1 MTAASPHRTL
11 IVDFYKRGLSTGD
24 ISKRLGVHRNTVFA
38 TIRRFNQLGHLK
50 DRTGRG
56 RPRTVRTPAKIKAV
70 REKVKRNAHRSM
82 KKMSDDMD
90 ISYTSMRRIV
100 RKELKMTSYRAT
112 KAAILSQANKEKRL
126 IKAKRLLA
134 GTHKK
139 DHLITIF
146 SDEKLFSVE
155 AEFNSQNYRVLAT
168 NIQQAADRGKT
179 IHRASHPASIMVF
192 GAVCYDGK
200 CPLVFVEKG
209 VQINQKYYVEE
220 ILEKHVLP
228 WAQKHFGQKK
238 YIFQQDGAPAHTAK
252 MAQKWCKDHFPAFI
266 PKDEWPASSP
276 DLNPLDYSV
285 WGVLQNK
292 VCARPHANIEALKK
306 SLTEEWDKLSVQYL
320 RATIDAFPRQLRAV
334 VAAKGGRIE

>member
-56 RPRTVRTPAKIKAV
+56 RPRTVRTPAKVKAV
-70 REKVKRNAHRSM
+70 REKVRRNARRSM

-134 GTHKK
+134 GTRKK
-139 DHLITIF
+139 DRLITIF
-146 SDEKLFSVE
+146 SDEKLFRVE
-155 AEFNSQNYRVLAT
+155 AEFNSQNHRVLAT
-168 NIQQAADRGKT
+168 NIQQAAERGKT

-192 GAVCYDGK
+192 GAACYDGK
-200 CPLVFVEKG
+200 RFWRSMCYRGLKTTSVRR
-209 VQINQKYYVEE
+209 N
-220 ILEKHVLP
+220 
-228 WAQKHFGQKK
+228 
-238 YIFQQDGAPAHTAK
+238 TSSNK
-252 MAQKWCKDHFPAFI
+252 MERLLIPQKWLNSGARTTYPAFI
-266 PKDEWPASSP
+266 PKDKWPAYSP
-276 DLNPLDYSV
+276 DLNPLDYFV
-285 WGVLQNK
+285 WGDLPNK
-292 VCARPHANIEALKK
+292 VCARPNANIEALKK
-306 SLTEEWDKLSVQYL
+306 SLSEEWDKLSVEYL
-320 RATIDAFPRQLRAV
+320 RATIDAFPRRLRAV

>member
-1 MTAASPHRTL
+1 
-11 IVDFYKRGLSTGD
+11 
-24 ISKRLGVHRNTVFA
+24 
-38 TIRRFNQLGHLK
+38 
-50 DRTGRG
+50 
-56 RPRTVRTPAKIKAV
+56 
-70 REKVKRNAHRSM
+70 
-82 KKMSDDMD
+82 
-90 ISYTSMRRIV
+90 
-100 RKELKMTSYRAT
+100 MTSYRAT
-112 KAAILSQANKEKRL
+112 QAAILSQANKEKLL

-134 GTHKK
+134 GTRKK

-155 AEFNSQNYRVLAT
+155 AEFNSQNHRVLAT
-168 NIQQAADRGKT
+168 NIQQAADRGVK
-179 IHRASHPASIMVF
+179 
-192 GAVCYDGK
+192 
-200 CPLVFVEKG
+200 
-209 VQINQKYYVEE
+209 INQKYYVEE

-228 WAQKHFGQKK
+228 WAQNHFGQKK

-306 SLTEEWDKLSVQYL
+306 SLTEEWDKLSVQ
-320 RATIDAFPRQLRAV
+320 
-334 VAAKGGRIE
+334 